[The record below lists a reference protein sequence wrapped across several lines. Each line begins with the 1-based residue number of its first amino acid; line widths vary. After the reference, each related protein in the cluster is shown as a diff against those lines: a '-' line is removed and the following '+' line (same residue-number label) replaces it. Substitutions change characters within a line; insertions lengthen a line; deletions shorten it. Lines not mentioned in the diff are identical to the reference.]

1 MGDRKL
7 GSLTSKHVKLN
18 VCKNDL
24 TGARNK
30 LSFYFLYVNGN
41 AKNGC
46 FVVKR
51 YAVREVKR
59 IAVCSTQGQKRVA
72 RSTQGGVTLMVTDY
86 GINLSGIGFEI
97 K

>member
-7 GSLTSKHVKLN
+7 KSLTSKHVKFN

-24 TGARNK
+24 TGARNI
-30 LSFYFLYVNGN
+30 LSFYLLYVNGN

-51 YAVREVKR
+51 YEIREVKR
-59 IAVCSTQGQKRVA
+59 MAVRSTQGKKRVA
-72 RSTQGGVTLMVTDY
+72 RSTQGGVTLMIMDY
-86 GINLSGIGFEI
+86 GINFIRYRI
-97 K
+97 